1 MLLYKQPAV
10 RKFEKCGGNSD
21 AAEDGALKLSN
32 AEFNNLTATYHA
44 LSLHSL
50 RTLCRRIQLATM
62 PRARIDLRPH
72 QDQLQQWVTNYIRQD
87 DIRSRL
93 LQQHGITISRTA
105 LTDELRRLDIK
116 RHNERLTEHQ
126 IGLLRIRIAH
136 IFYALRLTDKETIK
150 VLQADGF
157 KLSIQKLAKIRK
169 SIGLYKHVLADSIQA
184 VTDRIEE
191 VLKHK
196 YREGNIKDLRRRIL
210 YNKMRS
216 KYNLVSRYALVG

>member
-1 MLLYKQPAV
+1 
-10 RKFEKCGGNSD
+10 
-21 AAEDGALKLSN
+21 
-32 AEFNNLTATYHA
+32 
-44 LSLHSL
+44 
-50 RTLCRRIQLATM
+50 M